1 MPDKQPMIQIGLLK
15 RFLTHDGSCWV
26 FFVLILII
34 NGLAALSASLIPF
47 IAGQL
52 FVQILPGG
60 NRQLLQVLPLELAM
74 FLLTIVIASWSG
86 YYVIHRLLDRLILDI
101 RVEVFKKALVSP
113 PACSEL
119 SVNTIFLYF
128 FESIEKFRHN
138 ATRLATCLSRDF
150 LVVVGLFTVMIGLNP
165 DVSLLIFTM
174 LVIMLFIRQI
184 FYVDARQ
191 QNILLQ
197 RHHKISE
204 MLLRILSHSRIVY
217 LDRSCKQ
224 ETEHFRNVF
233 KRLQLAS
240 LKQLYQI
247 KLLELLAAIF
257 LIGIVT
263 GFFYYFL
270 QQLVLNQLTV
280 EDAVVF
286 FTAVLMLV
294 FPLRQLFRVNFLLQ
308 QCSEALHVIFSLL
321 DKDPAGMITEST
333 DTAQTE
339 RAQGELKFEAV
350 SYENRRK
357 NLWLP
362 SFDLEIASGKKI
374 ALINRNSHVNKLLA
388 DLVCRF
394 EQPLT
399 GRILLD
405 GKDINRI
412 NHAGLCDNIAW
423 ISPDEDLLSDSV
435 AENIAYGSS
444 RCSKEIAITT
454 AAHAGQ
460 AMEFIRKLPHGLQT
474 EPEKCGVVFS
484 DDQRQRILIARA
496 LLKNPGIII
505 LDESVAC
512 FNTDNVFLMHALHAL
527 LSNRTTLILSS
538 RPAMLDLADQTFDPE
553 NMNMP
558 FTVSRIFVR

>member
-15 RFLTHDGSCWV
+15 RFLTRNGSCWV
-26 FFVLILII
+26 FLILILII
-34 NGLAALSASLIPF
+34 NGLVALSASLIPF
-47 IAGQL
+47 MAGQL

-60 NRQLLQVLPLELAM
+60 NQQLLQALPLVQAVL
-74 FLLTIVIASWSG
+74 LLTIVIANWSG
-86 YYVIHRLLDRLILDI
+86 YYVIYRLLDRLILDVRI
-101 RVEVFKKALVSP
+101 EVLKKLLALP
-113 PACSEL
+113 PTCSGF
-119 SVNTIFLYF
+119 SANTISLYF
-128 FESIEKFRHN
+128 FESIEKLRRS
-138 ATRLATCLSRDF
+138 AIKLTTCLSRDF
-150 LVVVGLFTVMIGLNP
+150 PVVIGLFAVMIGLNP
-165 DVSLLIFTM
+165 DVSLLIFIM
-174 LVIMLFIRQI
+174 LVIMLFVRQI
-184 FYVDARQ
+184 FYVGAHQ

-204 MLLRILSHSRIVY
+204 MLLRILSHSRVVY
-217 LDRSCKQ
+217 LDKSCKQ

-247 KLLELLAAIF
+247 KLLELLAVIF

-270 QQLVLNQLTV
+270 QQLVLNLLTV
-280 EDAVVF
+280 EDAVIF

-308 QCSEALHVIFSLL
+308 QCGEALHIIFSLL
-321 DKDPAGMITEST
+321 DKDPAGMIAENT
-333 DTAQTE
+333 DTARSE
-339 RAQGELKFEAV
+339 RAQGKLEFEAV

-374 ALINRNSHVNKLLA
+374 ALINRDSYVNKLLA

-412 NHAGLCDNIAW
+412 DHAGLCDNIAW

-435 AENIAYGSS
+435 AANIAYGSS
-444 RCSKEIAITT
+444 RCSKEIAVTT
-454 AAHAGQ
+454 AAHASQ
-460 AMEFIRKLPHGLQT
+460 AMEFICKLPHGLQT

-512 FNTDNVFLMHALHAL
+512 FDTDNVFLMRALHVL
-527 LSNRTTLILSS
+527 LRNRTALILSS

-553 NMNMP
+553 NMNTS
-558 FTVSRIFVR
+558 FTINQIPVE